1 MKDSGQWIFNG
12 LKISFVLLPVNWML
26 NYPREEEES
35 IIEMENGWIILIML
49 QSEVKWKAISFTLLL
64 DEQFNELWSVEVEIG
79 K

>member
-1 MKDSGQWIFNG
+1 MESGQWIFNG
-12 LKISFVLLPVNWML
+12 PKYHLFLLQVECWKEN
-26 NYPREEEES
+26 EEKS
-35 IIEMENGWIILIML
+35 IIKIENGWVILIML